1 VQHDG
6 PTLFVLTRQN
16 VPHLDRSNSK
26 DAGVAKGAYILSE
39 AEGGTP
45 DLILIGTGSEVGLCV
60 KAQEKLKG
68 YGVKARIV
76 SMPSMNLFDAQD
88 AAYRETVLPKSVKKR
103 VTVEAATTFGWDR
116 YAGDEGRIIGLERY
130 GASAPGDEI
139 MKHLGFTVGN
149 VTAQA
154 LSLMGK
160 EEEAKKEAPSEETA
174 FTGPTLGHGHS

>member
-1 VQHDG
+1 
-6 PTLFVLTRQN
+6 
-16 VPHLDRSNSK
+16 
-26 DAGVAKGAYILSE
+26 
-39 AEGGTP
+39 
-45 DLILIGTGSEVGLCV
+45 
-60 KAQEKLKG
+60 
-68 YGVKARIV
+68 
-76 SMPSMNLFDAQD
+76 MNLFDAQD